1 MKITSPNGWYQHPG
15 EGWVIAGCAPVPGF
29 FMVNYTHHE
38 FFLTI
43 YYETQFGREVF
54 RVLNTIPTPPAAQ
67 PVGYWVNLWRALW
80 GQSYTT
86 A

>member
-15 EGWVIAGCAPVPGF
+15 DEWVIAGCAPVPGF

>member
-15 EGWVIAGCAPVPGF
+15 VGWDILGAEAVPGF
-29 FMVNYTHHE
+29 FRVVYSNAESYLMV
-38 FFLTI
+38 
-43 YYETQFGREVF
+43 YYETLYGREVF
-54 RVLNTIPTPPAAQ
+54 RVQTDIPTPPAAQ

-86 A
+86 D